1 MNDGLYGNSTKL
13 NSGLIGV
20 LLYQRIEYF
29 MHIQKVMH
37 YQFLNYFVGVL
48 QCCATLMLQIH
59 GNSTKSIKL
68 YKTRPISIDTN
79 QTKIAY
85 TQQLKW
91 PIKRY
96 KTSSISIKL
105 VRFL

>member
-1 MNDGLYGNSTKL
+1 MNDGLYGNSIKL

-68 YKTRPISIDTN
+68 YKTLKKSITF
-79 QTKIAY
+79 QEFLSFKIIIESLNVDF
-85 TQQLKW
+85 Q
-91 PIKRY
+91 
-96 KTSSISIKL
+96 
-105 VRFL
+105 